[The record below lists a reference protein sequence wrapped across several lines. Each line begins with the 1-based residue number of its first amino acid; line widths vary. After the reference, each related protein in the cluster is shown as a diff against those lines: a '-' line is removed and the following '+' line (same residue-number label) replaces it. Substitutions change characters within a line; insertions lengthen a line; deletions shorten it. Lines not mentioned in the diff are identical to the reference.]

1 MTSFKTIVCPVDLSA
16 SSRNALATAITLAKR
31 FDGALTLVHV
41 WQPPL
46 YGIPEA
52 PVAGEVIQEMSDAA
66 ERSLAD
72 WEASARSEGVQ
83 VLASRLLTGD
93 PANEISGVARACA
106 ADLIVMGTHGRTGLK
121 HVLLGSVAEKVVR
134 HAPCDVL
141 VVRDPGN

>member
-16 SSRNALATAITLAKR
+16 SSRNALSTAIALAKR
-31 FDGALTLVHV
+31 FEGALTLVHV

-52 PVAGEVIQEMSDAA
+52 PIAGEVIQEMSDAA
-66 ERSLAD
+66 ARSLAD
-72 WEASARSEGVQ
+72 WEASARSEGVT
-83 VLASRLLTGD
+83 VASRLLAGD
-93 PANEISGVARACA
+93 PANEISAVALACG